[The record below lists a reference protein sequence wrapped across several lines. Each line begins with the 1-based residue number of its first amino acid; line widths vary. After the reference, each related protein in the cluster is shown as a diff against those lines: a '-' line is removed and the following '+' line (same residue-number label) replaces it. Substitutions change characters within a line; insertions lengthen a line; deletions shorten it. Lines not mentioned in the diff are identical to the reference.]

1 VRILLLQNLIHL
13 PTFGGANKAN
23 RLLLRQL
30 AARGHTCDVVAPMTG
45 GNWTASPEQYRD
57 FLASRGLTVLHQS
70 DALVVFDDAGVR
82 VHAVRGASRLP
93 GYAARLGRDSSP
105 DVTLVTMDD
114 PGFVLLNAAYEAV
127 GPRRVVCLVHTLSY
141 LPFGPAAAA
150 PSEVGARQVRRA
162 AGVLTVS
169 GTAEDYLRRWGGLRP
184 VLLRLPVY
192 GAGPFAWRGDPDRGA
207 VTMVNPSQ
215 EKGIGTF
222 LRLARRLP
230 DAPFLAVPTWGTTA
244 AHRSALAELPNVR
257 LTDPVEDI
265 DDLLA
270 RTRVLVMPSVWLET
284 FGMTAVEAML
294 RGIPV
299 VASDIG
305 GLPEAMLGVPHLL
318 PPDDVDAWVEVV
330 SRLLTDRA
338 HYQEISRQAR
348 RAAVDFV
355 ASTRIEDVE
364 AYLDGIVS
372 GGADP
377 QPGSDEPADDAV
389 RRRVGGLSP
398 TQRRLL
404 ATMLAKQVGT

>member
-1 VRILLLQNLIHL
+1 MRILLLQNLIHL

-30 AARGHTCDVVAPMTG
+30 AARGHTCEVVAPMTG
-45 GNWTASPEQYRD
+45 GNWDASPEQYRE
-57 FLASRGLTVLHQS
+57 FLARRGLTVLRES
-70 DALVVFDDAGVR
+70 DEVVVLDDAGVR

-93 GYAARLGRDSSP
+93 VYAARLGRECSP
-105 DVTLVTMDD
+105 DATLVTMDD

-127 GPRRVVCLVHTLSY
+127 GPRSVVCLVHTLSY
-141 LPFGPAAAA
+141 LPFGPAAGA
-150 PSEVGARQVRRA
+150 PSEVGARQLRRA

-169 GTAEDYLRRWGGLRP
+169 GTAEDYLRRWGGLQP

-192 GAGPFAWRGDPDRGA
+192 GPGPFPLRGDPDEGA
-207 VTMVNPSQ
+207 VTMVNPSE

-222 LRLARRLP
+222 LELARRLP
-230 DAPFLAVPTWGTTA
+230 DEPFLAVPTWGTTA
-244 AHRSALAELPNVR
+244 AHRGALAELPNVR
-257 LTDPVEDI
+257 LTEPVEDI

-318 PPDDVDAWVEVV
+318 PPDATDAWVEVV
-330 SRLLTDRA
+330 ARLLTDRE
-338 HYQEISRQAR
+338 HYRDISRQAR
-348 RAAVDFV
+348 RAAIDFV

-364 AYLDGIVS
+364 AYLGDVVS
-372 GGADP
+372 GRGDPGPAD
-377 QPGSDEPADDAV
+377 DEPAGDAV
-389 RRRVGGLSP
+389 RRRVGELSP

-404 ATMLAKQVGT
+404 ATMLAGQART